1 MNPAIGSMY
10 NRLANF
16 LVINID
22 FSGVSVILEAG
33 CGSGN
38 LTVPFA
44 KSVMKILKEFRIIA
58 LDVAAG
64 PYKGTLDILRE
75 RVRKENLEEF
85 IEIVEGDVRS
95 MSNIADESI
104 DLIISNELFCDL
116 DREGL
121 EKALK
126 EFYRVLKP
134 NGQMAHGELIPV
146 PENPAQKLLI
156 EADSYSMET
165 LTPKYEW
172 FSPFSDEVAV
182 LMHKIGFKNIT
193 VKYFETNVHLSFNY
207 AVKQLR
213 EWNINPT
220 FIKKHMND
228 LKKYGLEFP
237 MEHIIFCKK

>member
-1 MNPAIGSMY
+1 MNHAIGSMY

-64 PYKGTLDILRE
+64 PYKGVLDILRE
-75 RVRKENLEEF
+75 KVRKENLEGF

-95 MSNIADESI
+95 MSNLDDESI

-165 LTPKYEW
+165 LTPEYEW

-193 VKYFETNVHLSFNY
+193 VKYFETNVHLPFNY
-207 AVKQLR
+207 AVKQLK

-220 FIKKHMND
+220 FIKKRMDN